1 MFNFMKK
8 KTKNELLA
16 TQNGTIVDLKDVP
29 DEAFAQKLLGEG
41 VAILPTDNEVYSPV
55 DGTIIQVSDTL
66 HAYGISTK
74 DGLDILIHIGIDT
87 VELQGEGF
95 EPLVKE
101 GDQVKAGDLIAR
113 ADLSLLKEKGYELYT
128 PVLITNIEDVKDF
141 SVGTGKTE
149 AGKTVVMTYSK

>member
-1 MFNFMKK
+1 MKK

-29 DEAFAQKLLGEG
+29 DEAFAQKLLGDG

-101 GDQVKAGDLIAR
+101 GDQVKAWIYQLQPRSA
-113 ADLSLLKEKGYELYT
+113 
-128 PVLITNIEDVKDF
+128 
-141 SVGTGKTE
+141 
-149 AGKTVVMTYSK
+149 